1 MKAID
6 EGNSKGESRMSI
18 THERLVSD
26 ALDREAIRDVIVRYL
41 DAIWRDDIDAVVQ
54 LFAAD
59 GTMVVPNGPLAGN
72 APVGHEQLHA
82 FYVAGVRKM
91 TPRPFGHNHLVE
103 LHGDGRASGRT
114 YVELRSSV
122 DYTWLGAVI
131 YTDEYVKVD
140 GTWKIRRREARM
152 QNLG

>member
-1 MKAID
+1 
-6 EGNSKGESRMSI
+6 MSNP
-18 THERLVSD
+18 HERLVSD
-26 ALDREAIRDVIVRYL
+26 ALDREAIRDIVVRYY

-59 GTMVVPNGPLAGN
+59 GTIEVPNGPLAGN

-91 TPRPFGHNHLVE
+91 TPRPFGHNHVVD
-103 LHGDGRASGRT
+103 LHGDGRASGRS
-114 YVELRSSV
+114 YVELRSSL
-122 DYTWLGAVI
+122 DYSWLGAVI
-131 YTDEYVKVD
+131 YVDEYVKVD
-140 GTWKIRRREARM
+140 GTWKIHRREARM